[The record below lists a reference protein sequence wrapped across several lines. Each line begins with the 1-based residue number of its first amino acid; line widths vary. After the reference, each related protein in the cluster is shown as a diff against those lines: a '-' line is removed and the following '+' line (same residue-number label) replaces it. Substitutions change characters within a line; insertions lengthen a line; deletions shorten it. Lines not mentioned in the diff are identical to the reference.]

1 MGNPKGF
8 LEVKRK
14 EGGNRPISERI
25 LDFSEVEQTLDE
37 EDRQLQASRCMDCGV
52 PFCQWGCPVMN
63 NMPEWQDAIYRG
75 DWQKAIDILQS
86 TNNFPEFTG
95 RVCPAPCEKACTLN
109 IHKEPVTIRENEAAT
124 AERAFERGFIKPQP
138 PAFRTGKKVAVIG
151 SGPAGLACADLLN
164 KAGHHVTLFEKDDAV
179 GGLLRFGIPDFKLA
193 KNVIDRRVQLLIEEG
208 LIIRTNV
215 HVGKDISAEELVNEF
230 DAICLAIGAMKPRD
244 LTVEGRDL
252 KGVYFA
258 MDYLTQQNKVVRG
271 DQIAEKER
279 ILATGKHVLVIG
291 GGDTGSDCVGTANRQ
306 KAKSVTQIEILP
318 KPPEERTPDNP
329 WPYWA
334 NVLKVSSSHEEGCD
348 RFWSLSTKR
357 FIGNNGNV
365 TGAEVIEVAWEK
377 DVNGK
382 MTMKEI
388 PGTERIIP
396 ADLVLLS
403 LGFLHPVHEGLLK
416 DLELKLS
423 ERGNVYVSKDH
434 QTSRAKIFAAGD
446 AVNGATLVVH
456 AIASGRKAAHDIDR
470 YLQSL

>member
-37 EDRQLQASRCMDCGV
+37 EDRRLQASRCMDCGV

-75 DWQKAIDILQS
+75 DWKKAIDILQS

-124 AERAFERGFIKPQP
+124 AERAFERGLIKPQP

-164 KAGHHVTLFEKDDAV
+164 KAGHHVTLFEKDDEV

-193 KNVIDRRVQLLIEEG
+193 KNVIDRRVQLMIEEG
-208 LIIRTNV
+208 LVIRTSV

-230 DAICLAIGAMKPRD
+230 DAICLAIGAMQPRD
-244 LTVEGRDL
+244 LPVEGRDL
-252 KGVYFA
+252 KGIYFA

-271 DQIAEKER
+271 DRIAEKDR

-334 NVLKVSSSHEEGCD
+334 NVLKVSSSHEEGCE

-357 FIGNNGNV
+357 FIGKNGNV
-365 TGAEVIEVAWEK
+365 TGAEVVEVAWEK
-377 DVNGK
+377 DANGK
-382 MTMKEI
+382 MAMKEL

-403 LGFLHPVHEGLLK
+403 LGFLHPVQEGLLK

-423 ERGNVYVSKDH
+423 ERGNVHVSKNH

-446 AVNGATLVVH
+446 AVNGATLVVR
-456 AIASGRKAAHDIDR
+456 AIASGRKAAEDIDR
-470 YLQSL
+470 YLKSL